1 MIVTNLNSS
10 ELCLYSKLNKYFDAA
25 IEAAKKAMNEPI
37 FAGRYD
43 IDGDE
48 CYYMIQL
55 YDAKLPEEAKFESH
69 REYIDIQ
76 VILKGEEIIRM
87 ESLDKLTRATDYTP
101 DFELF
106 EMNAEYDS
114 IRLCQGD
121 LVIIYPNEA
130 HAPCIRAEGSDGKV
144 CKMVVKIRNA

>member
-1 MIVTNLNSS
+1 
-10 ELCLYSKLNKYFDAA
+10 
-25 IEAAKKAMNEPI
+25 
-37 FAGRYD
+37 
-43 IDGDE
+43 
-48 CYYMIQL
+48 MIQL